1 MCKIHELAKITW
13 KQLLLLLRYEL
24 SSPVDAVLAAPTQSP
39 PAYSQTKPQPPSLLA
54 HLFQGGHIYLTG
66 CVSTSQLREQCLE
79 DSSCVGLGFLLL
91 YHIGFQLEAGLR
103 KPDDVSAG
111 TEESE

>member
-79 DSSCVGLGFLLL
+79 DSSCVGLGFFAIVP
-91 YHIGFQLEAGLR
+91 YW
-103 KPDDVSAG
+103 VSAG
-111 TEESE
+111 SRTTKTR